1 MTDSPRQAQTPA
13 AGEGPSRD
21 RAAVPTQPFPSRV
34 ERARRAR
41 RQTNAQPTTSESEP
55 RQNVVA
61 RTVRTPGEADSPAPA
76 QPAPSPASAPAPA
89 AKSPQSASSSAT
101 RPRTTAPVQTVPRPA
116 TAYAPAAN
124 SPQPAPS
131 LASRDAVLA
140 RAMNRAIFLANR
152 ARENGD
158 VPVGAVV
165 IDKAGTVLGEG
176 WNTREAQNDPA
187 GHAEIMAM
195 RQAAKRI
202 GSWRLSDLTLV
213 VTLEPCTMCAGAI
226 VGARVKRVAFGAWD
240 EKAGACGSTRD
251 VVRDSRLNHQAE
263 VVSGVL
269 AHECGIQLR
278 GFFNTRRPNHRGAR
292 E

>member
-1 MTDSPRQAQTPA
+1 MTDNPRQVQAPA
-13 AGEGPSRD
+13 VEGASCD
-21 RAAVPTQPFPSRV
+21 RAEVPTQPFPSRV
-34 ERARRAR
+34 ERARHAR
-41 RQTNAQPTTSESEP
+41 HQADAQPATSEPEP

-61 RTVRTPGEADSPAPA
+61 RTVRTPGEADSPAA
-76 QPAPSPASAPAPA
+76 AATQPAPSPASAPAQPA
-89 AKSPQSASSSAT
+89 TTSATSAT
-101 RPRTTAPVQTVPRPA
+101 RPRTL
-116 TAYAPAAN
+116 APAK
-124 SPQPAPS
+124 PAPGP
-131 LASRDAVLA
+131 ASRDAILTQ
-140 RAMNRAIFLANR
+140 AMNRAIFLANR

-165 IDKAGTVLGEG
+165 IDDAGTVLGEG

-263 VVSGVL
+263 VISGVL

-278 GFFNTRRPNHRGAR
+278 GFFNTRRPNHRKQGN
-292 E
+292 